1 MCTCEDQYSY
11 DQVFSFDQKKMDEK
25 KEKCL
30 RESAI
35 NCGGFCKNLIN
46 NVSKDHTSGNYLGER
61 IRSPS

>member
-1 MCTCEDQYSY
+1 MKINTLTIKYL
-11 DQVFSFDQKKMDEK
+11 VLTKKKMDEK

-46 NVSKDHTSGNYLGER
+46 NVSKYHTSGNYLGER